1 MPEPVTQ
8 IARKRYSADA
18 ARMAMRWEGLLA
30 TQSQWRPHWQLLADY
45 LDPNRTSI
53 VFQAEPGAKKTQRL
67 FDSTAPHAADLM
79 GSNIH
84 GALTNSSQ
92 KFFSVT
98 PRAKALRELHSAVL
112 WCENVTESTYYGI
125 NNSNFVAEAAEFY
138 KDLVVFAT
146 AAMILEE
153 GSRTRPGVF
162 GGFRYRT
169 LPCGTYLIDEN
180 AEGKVDLLY
189 RKWSGS
195 ARACMDRFGT
205 GDPAQGGT
213 VPDRIRNLAEHKP
226 EERVELIHAIEPRP
240 DTKRGKGDKR
250 NMAYS
255 SCYFTLEEK
264 ALVAEGGYREFPG
277 AVARWSTNAGE
288 VYGRGPSWLALPDI
302 RTLNRAIELYLSAG
316 AKAVDPVLLEL
327 YEGVVGP
334 ISLEPA
340 AINTIREPNALQ
352 AMESK
357 SRWEIAEHINE
368 RLERKINQIFYV
380 DLFDLQGTK
389 DMTATEATIRNE
401 RTLRL
406 LGPAAGRLMYEWFIP
421 MREREIALQY
431 RAKSLPPPP
440 PELLEQGA
448 ELDILAEGP
457 LARAQRSADL
467 VAIERSY
474 ALAAQIAAATQD
486 ASIFDNWNHDK
497 AAEEIAAITGMPA
510 TIERDEQDVAQ
521 MRASRLQQQQ
531 AQQKMQA
538 AMEAAKAA
546 GPLAQAMD
554 KMRTRGQAGEM
565 PLPTPSQAAA

>member
-1 MPEPVTQ
+1 MADEPVTQ
-8 IARKRYSADA
+8 VARKRYSADA
-18 ARMAMRWEGLLA
+18 ARMAQTWERLLEC
-30 TQSQWRPHWQLLADY
+30 QHPWRTHWQTLVDY

-53 VFQAEPGAKKTQRL
+53 TFQSEQGAKKTQRL

-79 GSNIH
+79 ASNIH

-92 KFFSVT
+92 KFFSLGARQKPLNDLQSV
-98 PRAKALRELHSAVL
+98 KA
-112 WCENVTESTYYGI
+112 WCEETADRTYLGI
-125 NNSNFVAEAAEFY
+125 NNSNFVAEVAEFY

-146 AAMILEE
+146 SALLLEE
-153 GSRTRPGVF
+153 GQRTRPGQF

-169 LPCGTYLIDEN
+169 LPLGTFVVDEN
-180 AEGKVDLLY
+180 ADGKVDVLY
-189 RKWSGS
+189 RKWCGS
-195 ARACMDRFGT
+195 ARACADRWGQ
-205 GDPAQGGT
+205 GGPMQGGT
-213 VPDRIRNLAEHKP
+213 LPDRIRNMAEKEGEKP
-226 EERVELIHAIEPRP
+226 VELIHAIYPRP
-240 DTKRGKGDKR
+240 DARPRKSDKR
-250 NMAYS
+250 NMAFA

-264 ALVAEGGYREFPG
+264 HLVAEGGYREFPG
-277 AVARWSTNAGE
+277 AVTRWAKNAGE

-327 YEGVVGP
+327 YDSVVGP

-340 AINTIREPNALQ
+340 AINTIKESGALQ

-357 SRWEIAEHINE
+357 TRWEIAEAINE

-406 LGPAAGRLMYEWFIP
+406 LGPAAGRLMSEFFLP
-421 MREREIALQY
+421 MLERAIALQY
-431 RAKSLPPPP
+431 RAGALPPPP
-440 PELLEQGA
+440 DELQA
-448 ELDILAEGP
+448 EDADLDIMAEGP

-474 ALAAQIAAATQD
+474 TLAGNIAAITGNTA
-486 ASIFDNWNHDK
+486 IMDNFNDDE

-510 TIERDEQDVAQ
+510 NIIRDEKEIAA
-521 MRASRLQQQQ
+521 MRAARQQ
-531 AQQKMQA
+531 AQQAQQQMA
-538 AMEAAKAA
+538 AMAQGAEMVGKAA
-546 GPLAQAMD
+546 PGLKLLQGGG
-554 KMRTRGQAGEM
+554 GQ
-565 PLPTPSQAAA
+565 PAAAA